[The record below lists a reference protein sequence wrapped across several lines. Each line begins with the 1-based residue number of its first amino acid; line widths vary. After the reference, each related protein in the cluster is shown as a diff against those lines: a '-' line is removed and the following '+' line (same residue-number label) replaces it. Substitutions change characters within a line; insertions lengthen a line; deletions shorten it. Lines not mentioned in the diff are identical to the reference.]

1 LFEINFSEY
10 FEFYIIGIGK
20 SQYSNSTQDFTNNR
34 VLPFVEDDSPEHQT
48 WIDWGA
54 NQRDLFFLDKNGDF
68 FCKINLTS
76 SFDEEDILEKI
87 QHLFWNSTADI
98 NTEIEIID
106 QNPLNPGSEHN
117 LLMTITNLSFFDS
130 HYTGY
135 TLSSNS
141 NFIEF
146 SNDMNWFY
154 VLFSNEPYEDLNDNG
169 IWDGDVYYDSNS
181 NCQYDIGEQL
191 ISDLNNNNIY
201 DVEPFED
208 LNCDGSGPYNMN
220 FDITSFLISNNAPIN
235 EEITLF
241 IEPNL
246 MNCIEECEECEID
259 CLECT
264 IGGESEISF
273 FVGDTQL
280 LGDLNN
286 DDSVNVLDVVF
297 LVNIILTQDYTE
309 PADINFDE
317 SIDVLD
323 IVLLVNIIIN

>member
-1 LFEINFSEY
+1 MFENNFSDY
-10 FEFYIIGIGK
+10 FEFQIIGVGK
-20 SQYSNSTQDFTNNR
+20 SQYSSSTDNFINDR
-34 VLPFVEDDSPEHQT
+34 ILPFVEDLSPEHIT
-48 WIDWGA
+48 WAEWDV
-54 NQRDLFFLDKNGDF
+54 NQRDLIFLDKNGDY
-68 FCKINLTS
+68 FCKTNLTS
-76 SFDEEDILEKI
+76 SFEEEDILEKI
-87 QHLFWNSTADI
+87 QHLIWNSTADI

-106 QNPLNPGSEHN
+106 QNPLIPSTDHN

-154 VLFSNEPYEDLNDNG
+154 VLFLNEPYEDLNGND
-169 IWDGDVYYDSNS
+169 IWDGDIYNDSNS

-201 DVEPFED
+201 DIEPFDD
-208 LNCDGSGPYNMN
+208 LNCDGSGPYNTN
-220 FDITSFLISNNAPIN
+220 FDNTSFFISDDAPIG

-246 MNCIEECEECEID
+246 MNCIEDCEECEVD

-273 FVGDTQL
+273 IVGDTQL
-280 LGDLNN
+280 WGDLNN
-286 DDSVNVLDVVF
+286 DHSINVLDVVF
-297 LVNIILTQDYTE
+297 LVNIILIQEYNDS
-309 PADINFDE
+309 ADLNFDG
-317 SIDVLD
+317 SLDVLD
-323 IVLLVNIIIN
+323 VVLLVNIIIN